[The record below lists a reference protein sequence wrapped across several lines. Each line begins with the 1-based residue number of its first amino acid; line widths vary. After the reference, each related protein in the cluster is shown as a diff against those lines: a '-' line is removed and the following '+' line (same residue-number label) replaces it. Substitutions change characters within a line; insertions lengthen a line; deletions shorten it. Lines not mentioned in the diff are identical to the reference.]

1 MIDKTQ
7 ISNKV
12 LDLNQ
17 KSTEISLDGDGLIL
31 TFIPYQVNNARQLH
45 DNDLQ
50 YLGH

>member
-17 KSTEISLDGDGLIL
+17 KSTEFSLWAE
-31 TFIPYQVNNARQLH
+31 TV
-45 DNDLQ
+45 
-50 YLGH
+50 